1 MNRRDPT
8 DAPAV
13 WFCDIAGTA
22 YLAVGVVGF
31 TVTGGTDLAA
41 PQGAQLLL
49 LEVNPLHNLLHV
61 LLGGA
66 LLVAG
71 SRSPAA
77 ASTAALTTA
86 AALGAAALLGL
97 AITGWTTPL
106 ALNTADNIVHL
117 VTAVAAGGAWAAQR
131 RATAGRLDVRA

>member
-8 DAPAV
+8 DAPSM
-13 WFCDIAGTA
+13 WYCNIAGSA
-22 YLAVGVVGF
+22 YLAIGVVGF
-31 TVTGGTDLAA
+31 AMTGGTELAA
-41 PQGAQLLL
+41 PEGVRLLI

-71 SRSPAA
+71 SRSATAA
-77 ASTAALTTA
+77 AIAALTTA

-117 VTAVAAGGAWAAQR
+117 VTA
-131 RATAGRLDVRA
+131 ATAAAAWFLDRRTRPRPTDVTA